1 MKCENPSLLIDL
13 ILKECILLHLR
24 KEQMSSYLYSKLIYP
39 CGKVKAKLLRH
50 SRVISR
56 NYRSHYKK

>member
-1 MKCENPSLLIDL
+1 MKRENPSLLIDL

-39 CGKVKAKLLRH
+39 
-50 SRVISR
+50 
-56 NYRSHYKK
+56 